1 MLKRFNLM
9 PVRKKIV
16 KVGHLVTIS
25 GAIISIFITM
35 AIDSIKGLNLFDV
48 FQSVL
53 GFIAP
58 PMSVVF
64 LFGVLWKKT
73 TTKAANS
80 ILIFGTLLS
89 LSIGVLYLWVF
100 PNDPTTGVKIWPHFL
115 LLSFYIF
122 VFLSVIIVIISYL
135 DKESNPY
142 KSTLDYSTLGKVTPK
157 VKILWATLI
166 VTMIGLY
173 IYFNGH

>member
-1 MLKRFNLM
+1 MVTGRLSRGPM
-9 PVRKKIV
+9 PSRQWYSSAKQPPGQRTSGTFIALNALSTVFTMDIFVKKFQPNASQKKIV
-16 KVGHLVTIS
+16 KVGHLVTVS
-25 GAIISIFITM
+25 GAILSIFITM

-80 ILIFGTLLS
+80 ILIF
-89 LSIGVLYLWVF
+89 
-100 PNDPTTGVKIWPHFL
+100 
-115 LLSFYIF
+115 
-122 VFLSVIIVIISYL
+122 
-135 DKESNPY
+135 E
-142 KSTLDYSTLGKVTPK
+142 
-157 VKILWATLI
+157 
-166 VTMIGLY
+166 
-173 IYFNGH
+173 